1 MVEKNNGLK
10 RTKKEKKKKRKRKT
24 KQNPTGGLVREK
36 SDRVGDGGGQEKEID
51 GKEEGGRKK

>member
-1 MVEKNNGLK
+1 VVEKNNGLK

-36 SDRVGDGGGQEKEID
+36 SDRVGDGGQEKEID